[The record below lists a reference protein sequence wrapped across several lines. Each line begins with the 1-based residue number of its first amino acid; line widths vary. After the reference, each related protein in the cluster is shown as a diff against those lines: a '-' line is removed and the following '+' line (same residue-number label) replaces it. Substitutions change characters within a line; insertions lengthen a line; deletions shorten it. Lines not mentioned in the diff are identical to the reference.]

1 MTQDDRQDPLHE
13 LRRADPAHL
22 SPAPSESKVRIWARI
37 QEATMDDTRSAG
49 RRRIAWAGS
58 LAAAAVASIA
68 ALALLLNQGTP
79 APGPSDDP
87 GTGIGSCVETYSL
100 DALANRDFAFDG
112 TVAAMDGDS
121 VTFSVYEAFSGDA
134 SADDSITLNAQGM
147 SGTSITSAGG
157 PTLTEGK
164 RYLVAGDDE
173 FVWACGFTQP
183 YDEAVAAEWAEATR

>member
-1 MTQDDRQDPLHE
+1 MTQDDRRDPLHE

-22 SPAPSESKVRIWARI
+22 SPAPSESKARIWARI
-37 QEATMDDTRSAG
+37 QEATMDDTRSAS
-49 RRRIAWAGS
+49 RRRIAWAGG
-58 LAAAAVASIA
+58 LAAAVAGIA

-79 APGPSDDP
+79 TPGPSDDP

-112 TVAAMDGDS
+112 RVAAIDGDR
-121 VTFSVYEAFSGDA
+121 VTFSVNEAFSGDA
-134 SADDSITLNAQGM
+134 SAGDSITLSAPGM

-157 PTLTEGK
+157 PTLTAGE

-183 YDEAVAAEWAEATR
+183 YDESVAAQWAEATR